1 MKHQKITIAGKT
13 FEIAYCYATEIAYRD
28 IAGED
33 MDAFMPEISQS
44 IQNEHLPDPKKTIY
58 LILAAAMAYATAKDE
73 ETPIKDVDLMTEATP
88 MELGSA
94 LGTFLTLRS
103 QFYILP
109 SGEPED
115 KKKGKKG
122 KN

>member
-1 MKHQKITIAGKT
+1 
-13 FEIAYCYATEIAYRD
+13 
-28 IAGED
+28 

-44 IQNEHLPDPKKTIY
+44 IQNDHLPDPKKTIY
-58 LILAAAMAYATAKDE
+58 LILAAAMAYATAKGEDM
-73 ETPIKDVDLMTEATP
+73 PIKDIDLMTEATP